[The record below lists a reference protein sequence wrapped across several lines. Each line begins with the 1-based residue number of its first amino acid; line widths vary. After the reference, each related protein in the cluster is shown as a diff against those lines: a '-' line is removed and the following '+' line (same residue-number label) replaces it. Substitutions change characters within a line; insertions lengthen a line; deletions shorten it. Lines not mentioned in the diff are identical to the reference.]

1 MFSSLQNFRTSP
13 AQKIFRR
20 FLWRMST
27 FQSLRRSIVFWL
39 SIFSVCLSVSLFE
52 VCLCCLFC
60 LFVYFRN
67 VCLDESYFVCVSILG
82 MSVWMSLS
90 VSLLKVCPSI
100 LSLKSF
106 LDPCPRCLTLSAKKW
121 KFKFHWQI
129 QNWCSEDRQT
139 SGMDAVCLISPSFS
153 FRNKSPKVKIVS
165 SFSLTMQVKQIT
177 LIFAIHLNMWLKI
190 FNIKIVP
197 IWLKTL
203 C

>member
-1 MFSSLQNFRTSP
+1 VFSSLQNFQTSP

-27 FQSLRRSIVFWL
+27 FQSLRRSIVLWL
-39 SIFSVCLSVSLFE
+39 SIFWVCLSVSLFE

-60 LFVYFRN
+60 LYVY
-67 VCLDESYFVCVSILG
+67 
-82 MSVWMSLS
+82 SVWMSLS

-100 LSLKSF
+100 PSLKSF

-121 KFKFHWQI
+121 KFKFYWQI

-153 FRNKSPKVKIVS
+153 FRNKSQKVKIIS
-165 SFSLTMQVKQIT
+165 SFSLTMQVKQIK
-177 LIFAIHLNMWLKI
+177 LIFVIHKNMWLKI
-190 FNIKIVP
+190 
-197 IWLKTL
+197 
-203 C
+203 